1 MTPHPPLHVRIRR
14 ALAFLVEYG
23 IDRGT
28 LEIAFDYVRG
38 PRA

>member
-1 MTPHPPLHVRIRR
+1 MIPHPPFRVRLRR
-14 ALAFLVEYG
+14 AIAFLVEYG

-38 PRA
+38 PRE